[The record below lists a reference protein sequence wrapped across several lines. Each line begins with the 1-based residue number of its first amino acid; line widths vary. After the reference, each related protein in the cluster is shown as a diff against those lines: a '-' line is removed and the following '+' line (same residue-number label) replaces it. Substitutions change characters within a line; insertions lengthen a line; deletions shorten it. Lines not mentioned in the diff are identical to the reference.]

1 MKSQLILYV
10 GNNCHLCSDAEELLK
25 PLLAKKDLTLSKI
38 NISSDSILQD
48 AYGLRIPVLKLP
60 SGKEYN
66 WPFNWS
72 VLDNEIY

>member
-38 NISSDSILQD
+38 NICGDSILQD
-48 AYGLRIPVLKLP
+48 AYGLRIPVLKLR

-66 WPFNWS
+66 WPFNLS